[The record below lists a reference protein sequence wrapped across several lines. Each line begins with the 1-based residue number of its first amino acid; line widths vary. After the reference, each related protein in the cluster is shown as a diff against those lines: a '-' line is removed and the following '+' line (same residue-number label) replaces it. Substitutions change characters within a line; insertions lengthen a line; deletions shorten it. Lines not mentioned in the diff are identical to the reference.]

1 MHLMV
6 NQTTRA
12 LPDIWRDETL
22 LDALRE
28 GLGLMGTKF
37 GCGRGQCGACT
48 VIIDGEAR
56 RACLQ
61 TAGDLEGAH
70 IETIEGLGTPQ
81 DLHPVQRAWID
92 LGVAQCGYCQAG
104 QIMSATALLRATP
117 DPDDAQIDQAM
128 HGNLCRCGT
137 YRRIRAAIRH
147 AAVGAS

>member
-6 NQTTRA
+6 NQTKRA

-61 TAGDLEGAH
+61 TAGDLEGAT

-104 QIMSATALLRATP
+104 QIMSAIALLRATP

-128 HGNLCRCGT
+128 QGNLCRCGT

-147 AAVGAS
+147 AAGAAS